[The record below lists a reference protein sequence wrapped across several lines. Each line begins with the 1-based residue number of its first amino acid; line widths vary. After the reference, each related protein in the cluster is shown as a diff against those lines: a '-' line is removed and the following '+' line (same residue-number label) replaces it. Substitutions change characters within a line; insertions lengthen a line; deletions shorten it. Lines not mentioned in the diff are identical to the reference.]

1 MKQMEKKT
9 AMTLS
14 EEFFP
19 TDSECGENVTLKVCP
34 QKENLISQ
42 PYPEKRNGRYLCN
55 LTCGL
60 GDGRNFLW
68 RLNKDVA
75 PEDRQGD
82 CQFTYKH
89 FIKREESAMSY
100 GDWKYLNLERSWVG
114 LLISSAAIQLFTV
127 LALICGLWPGD
138 CNPIKKV
145 TLYVIAAVFS
155 LLADKKDPRTDGL
168 MSPPTSKIFL
178 SRNPSITIR
187 PSLKSDLPIWR
198 KSLSTLTM
206 CGITG
211 CICFIALRDI
221 DKTSNN
227 IYPDKVSHNYSWS
240 FMLAW
245 IGTGLCIIEG
255 FFFICLL
262 RMDYDDVGESNKHK
276 IYSPM

>member
-1 MKQMEKKT
+1 MAVGRCHMCLLFLALFLILVSLALIVTCVVTDFWYEADGT
-9 AMTLS
+9 A
-14 EEFFP
+14 
-19 TDSECGENVTLKVCP
+19 
-34 QKENLISQ
+34 KEIVNDTI
-42 PYPEKRNGRYLCN
+42 KRNFSYRFGM
-55 LTCGL
+55 
-60 GDGRNFLW
+60 W
-68 RLNKDVA
+68 RKCYTQGVPIEVA

-100 GDWKYLNLERSWVG
+100 ADWKYLNLERSWVG

-155 LLADKKDPRTDGL
+155 LLAA
-168 MSPPTSKIFL
+168 
-178 SRNPSITIR
+178 
-187 PSLKSDLPIWR
+187 
-198 KSLSTLTM
+198 M
-206 CGITG
+206 CGIAG

-221 DKTSNN
+221 DITSNN
-227 IYPDKVSHNYSWS
+227 IYPDKVTHRYSWS

-245 IGTGLCIIEG
+245 IGTGLCIVEG
-255 FFFICLL
+255 FLFICLL